1 MSSIFF
7 EKLRDDAAIRQSPEN
22 PSKRTRPNEEE
33 SEEEIL
39 EDVAMIQ
46 PLMPRVNGKTA
57 IVLITTHGEIPLDS
71 NNEPEYF
78 SLPEKT
84 IAAQL
89 NAVSAGVCNFLS
101 PTVSAVF
108 AKDIIRNRS
117 ELLGLLSALPLMG
130 EDEINRVLSN
140 DDYSIKIKS
149 LISQFKYID
158 KATTVSSIAKN
169 LKIASKDDLQYYH
182 HFDKAYQLR
191 IGTTMLNKTY
201 SRKFKDLLSRD
212 GPWDFKITV
221 LTEETPNPEQVDLI
235 QEIEEEKAA
244 AREFFLAIQRG
255 ESSADAFAAADAAKA
270 ESRSVYLQVIRAT
283 GETALAIA
291 ASELGKKE
299 SEITSIEMAE
309 SLDKKGIVSYIVVD
323 LACSG
328 FARSDFS
335 DLNEKFQLLKI
346 VNDKLD
352 QIKLKESLESKLNDY
367 SAKFDSINLNIK
379 RINDNIAILDNKIV
393 FNNEN

>member
-1 MSSIFF
+1 MSDS
-7 EKLRDDAAIRQSPEN
+7 SEN

-33 SEEEIL
+33 DEEEIFK
-39 EDVAMIQ
+39 DAAMIQ
-46 PLMPRVNGKTA
+46 PLMPRVNGKIA

-78 SLPEKT
+78 TLPEKT

-101 PTVSAVF
+101 STVSEIF
-108 AKDIIRNRS
+108 AKNIIKNRS
-117 ELLGLLSALPLMG
+117 ELLGLLSALPLMR
-130 EDEINRVLSN
+130 EDELNEVLSN
-140 DDYSIKIKS
+140 DGYSSKIKS
-149 LISQFKYID
+149 LISQFKYVD
-158 KATTVSSIAKN
+158 KATTVAVIAKN

-201 SRKFKDLLSRD
+201 SRKFKDLLCND

-244 AREFFLAIQRG
+244 ATGFFLAKQRG
-255 ESSADAFAAADAAKA
+255 ESNTDALAAADAAKA
-270 ESRSVYLQVIRAT
+270 ESRSVYLEVIRAT
-283 GETALAIA
+283 GETAVAIA
-291 ASELGKKE
+291 SSELGKKE
-299 SEITSIEMAE
+299 SEITSKEIAE
-309 SLDKKGIVSYIVVD
+309 SLHKKGIVSYLVVD

-328 FARSDFS
+328 LATSDFS
-335 DLNEKFQLLKI
+335 DLNERETRCI
-346 VNDKLD
+346 SR
-352 QIKLKESLESKLNDY
+352 QINKKGGKKSKRKN
-367 SAKFDSINLNIK
+367 KKNK
-379 RINDNIAILDNKIV
+379 TTRKNKIIRKTK
-393 FNNEN
+393 NTRNKRKTRKNKTTRKK